1 MEGVSVDGCI
11 CRWCI
16 AYGVYVFRDFFQ
28 DMTGLKT
35 GRGVHSQN
43 LYNWQVGRPRTT
55 EKGD

>member
-16 AYGVYVFRDFFQ
+16 AYWVQVFGD
-28 DMTGLKT
+28 TGFWT